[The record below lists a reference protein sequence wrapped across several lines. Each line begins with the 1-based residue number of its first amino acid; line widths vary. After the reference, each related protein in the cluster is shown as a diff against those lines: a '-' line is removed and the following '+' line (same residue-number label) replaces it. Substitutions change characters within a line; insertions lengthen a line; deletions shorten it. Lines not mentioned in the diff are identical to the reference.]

1 VTRRDRAEATAARW
15 RGGRAALGLAAL
27 CVVLIVVGAG
37 SARAAGVDPTVS
49 ETVADDAIPAVVAF
63 GVQFGF
69 PAYRTAGVSGS
80 FQARFVGLA
89 LRVGGGPGGMAVGV
103 QARAYVPLPLPVPT
117 FVGAGFDAFDGRLAP
132 HVVVGV
138 HVPVAERWRLDVEGG
153 AAWVPLLDDWLVV
166 PHLGVGVSYAFAIG
180 WSPGEANASERP
192 AAGTAA
198 PRCLPGP
205 PDVGALDAAVAATV
219 RRFVADAIGA
229 YGSVYRGL
237 RYSTSVRPIAQEGT
251 RATMG
256 VAYEGSVIEVLTGRE
271 VAATGTAEVDLR
283 WDGCRWLRTALRY

>member
-1 VTRRDRAEATAARW
+1 VTRRDRADGAAANW
-15 RGGRAALGLAAL
+15 CGGRASLGVAVLFAAL
-27 CVVLIVVGAG
+27 MVVGAG
-37 SARAAGVDPTVS
+37 SARAAGVDPTVADI
-49 ETVADDAIPAVVAF
+49 VADDAIPAVAAF

-69 PAYRTAGVSGS
+69 PAYRTAGVTGS

-89 LRVGGGPGGMAVGV
+89 LRVGGGPGGVAVGA

-117 FVGAGFDAFDGRLAP
+117 FVGAGFDAFDGRFAP
-132 HVVVGV
+132 HVVAGV

-166 PHLGVGVSYAFAIG
+166 PYLGAGVSYAFSIG

-198 PRCLPGP
+198 PRCVPGP

-219 RRFVADAIGA
+219 RRFVADAIGT

-237 RYSTSVRPIAQEGT
+237 RYSTSVRTLAQEGA

-256 VAYEGSVIEVLTGRE
+256 VAYEGSVTEILTGRE
-271 VAATGTAEVDLR
+271 VAASGTAEVDFR